1 MYVWSHKLRSS
12 YYNKGQRFPGLV
24 HKKQLLSPPLLS
36 AHILLLNS
44 ISGFAF
50 SQQPCHMAGQ
60 NPAWQSPNFDG
71 QQFRSMSSC
80 PAPSQKLTSRVPW
93 KWKAPSLMVPDDNF
107 NGPANSQALRLPK
120 SVKLS
125 PNKRVLHPTILQP
138 RMGRHCQI
146 SAVLHSPLPFI

>member
-1 MYVWSHKLRSS
+1 MCGWSHQSRTS
-12 YYNKGQRFPGLV
+12 YYIKGQCFPGLV
-24 HKKQLLSPPLLS
+24 HKKQLLPPSLLS
-36 AHILLLNS
+36 THILLLNS
-44 ISGFAF
+44 ISGFAV

-60 NPAWQSPNFDG
+60 NPACQSLNSDG

-107 NGPANSQALRLPK
+107 NRPASSQALQLPK
-120 SVKLS
+120 SIKLS
-125 PNKRVLHPTILQP
+125 PNKRVLHPTVAQP

-146 SAVLHSPLPFI
+146 SAVRHSSVPFI